1 MRAENAAGVSGDSA
15 TASAT
20 TLAKSSQ
27 TIDFPAIGAQIATN
41 VLTLSATASS
51 GLGVSF
57 AVAGGPATISGG
69 TTLSFTGAGTVT
81 VVASQAG
88 NESWNAAPNATNVF
102 VVSKAT
108 AGVSLGGLT
117 QTYDGTPKSATA
129 TTVPAGLAV
138 EFTYDGGATAP
149 TAVGS
154 YAVTGTVNDAI
165 YQGSAAGTLVITNGE
180 ALTAFQLWVRDEQ
193 GQSLSDTNFTEGAD
207 YDGDGM
213 TTYQEYLADTDPGSA
228 GSVLDMTGQYWTVSA
243 SNAEGKIR
251 LTFPASTN
259 RYYQLVYATNL
270 PGATVVSN
278 LGWGVPGMA
287 FTNNSAGIWYG
298 RIRALLAAP

>member
-1 MRAENAAGVSGDSA
+1 MVAK
-15 TASAT
+15 ASAT
-20 TLAKSSQ
+20 VALGNLEQ
-27 TIDFPAIGAQIATN
+27 TYSGAVRT
-41 VLTLSATASS
+41 VSAT
-51 GLGVSF
+51 
-57 AVAGGPATISGG
+57 
-69 TTLSFTGAGTVT
+69 TT
-81 VVASQAG
+81 
-88 NESWNAAPNATNVF
+88 
-102 VVSKAT
+102 
-108 AGVSLGGLT
+108 
-117 QTYDGTPKSATA
+117 
-129 TTVPAGLAV
+129 PAGLTVA
-138 EFTYDGGATAP
+138 FTYDGSAAAP
-149 TAVGS
+149 TNAGS

-193 GQSLSDTNFTEGAD
+193 GQSLADTNFTEGAD

-228 GSVLDMTGQYWTVSA
+228 GSVLDMTGQYWIVSA